1 MKFENIDEI
10 FKKAA
15 ENGAEFKSKDQRTAK
30 INTTTTTANTKPSST
45 SSSSTT
51 SPFNP
56 LTREFTPFKMAHQM
70 DAQMTHSTGIMMNP
84 YLYQQFQTQNQQHQF
99 QLQMYHQQLLA
110 QAAGIQEKP
119 LEDCQ
124 MMDNYKEPKRLHV
137 SNIPFRFRDS
147 DLRQMFGKFGTI
159 QDVEII
165 FNERGSKGFGFVT
178 FVDKFE
184 AEAAKKELN
193 GTMVEGRKVEVND
206 ATARVQSKKN
216 APGGK
221 SAMLGPGMKQHAS
234 SLGHMLLPHPHI
246 NNVMGGLQTAPGAL
260 LPQSIH
266 PQSFISYDPAAQLY
280 QQQIENQV
288 MGRYIQLPPM
298 MDPRGVSFDSNGQ
311 VAYPNFAQY
320 AVSTVQ

>member
-1 MKFENIDEI
+1 M
-10 FKKAA
+10 
-15 ENGAEFKSKDQRTAK
+15 DQRTAK
-30 INTTTTTANTKPSST
+30 INTTTTTTTNTKLSST

-70 DAQMTHSTGIMMNP
+70 DAQMPHSTGIMMNP

-110 QAAGIQEKP
+110 QAAAIQEKP

-246 NNVMGGLQTAPGAL
+246 NNVMGGLQAAPGAL

>member
-1 MKFENIDEI
+1 
-10 FKKAA
+10 
-15 ENGAEFKSKDQRTAK
+15 
-30 INTTTTTANTKPSST
+30 
-45 SSSSTT
+45 
-51 SPFNP
+51 
-56 LTREFTPFKMAHQM
+56 
-70 DAQMTHSTGIMMNP
+70 MTHSGGMMMNP
-84 YLYQQFQTQNQQHQF
+84 YLYQQLQNQNQQHQF

-110 QAAGIQEKP
+110 QASGLQEKP
-119 LEDCQ
+119 IEDCQ
-124 MMDNYKEPKRLHV
+124 MGIENYKEPKRLHV
-137 SNIPFRFRDS
+137 SNIPFRFRDA

-193 GTMVEGRKVEVND
+193 GTMVEGRKIEVND

-221 SAMLGPGMKQHAS
+221 SSMLGPGMKQHAA
-234 SLGHMLLPHPHI
+234 SLGQVLFPHPHMS
-246 NNVMGGLQTAPGAL
+246 MGGLQAAPGAL
-260 LPQSIH
+260 FPQAAH
-266 PQSFISYDPAAQLY
+266 PQSFISYDPAQIY

-298 MDPRGVSFDSNGQ
+298 MDPRAVSFDSSGQ